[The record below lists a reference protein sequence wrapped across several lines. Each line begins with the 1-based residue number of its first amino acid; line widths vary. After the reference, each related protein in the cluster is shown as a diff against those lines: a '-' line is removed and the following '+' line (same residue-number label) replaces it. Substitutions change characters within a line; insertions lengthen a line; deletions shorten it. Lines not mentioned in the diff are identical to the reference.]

1 MSNINEFEPITLERI
16 LSHGTM
22 VEAIKRV
29 IANKGGAGVDGMK
42 TGEILEYIRSHPY
55 EISESVRKVH
65 IDQNQSSV
73 YIFPKTMVISVRWV
87 SRR

>member
-42 TGEILEYIRSHPY
+42 THQKSPVRNFRVGKKRYI
-55 EISESVRKVH
+55 
-65 IDQNQSSV
+65 
-73 YIFPKTMVISVRWV
+73 
-87 SRR
+87 